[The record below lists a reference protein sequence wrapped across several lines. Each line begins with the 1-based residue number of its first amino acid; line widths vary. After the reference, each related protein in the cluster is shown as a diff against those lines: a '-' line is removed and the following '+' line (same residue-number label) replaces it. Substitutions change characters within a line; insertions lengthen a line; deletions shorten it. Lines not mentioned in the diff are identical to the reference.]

1 MKKVRIRRFLL
12 IAAILA
18 FLIRIYIRSEYRFP
32 NDADTIVSVQIM
44 QCSDTEPWDPSGYWL
59 LKELNTNEIPEFM
72 EKIYSLETERGGTPP
87 RWNYGEYMVKI
98 TYANGDM
105 EFLGTHCIAFVRSGE
120 WQSGV
125 GEYYFADEEAF
136 LNLIQQYLP

>member
-1 MKKVRIRRFLL
+1 MKKVRLRRLLL

-32 NDADTIVSVQIM
+32 NDMESIVSVQIM

-59 LKELNTNEIPEFM
+59 LKELNENEIPEFM
-72 EKIYSLETERGGTPP
+72 EKIYCLETERGGTPP
-87 RWNYGEYMVKI
+87 RWNYGEYIVKI

-105 EFLGTHCIAFVRSGE
+105 ECLGTYCIAFVRPGE
-120 WQSGV
+120 RQSGV

>member
-1 MKKVRIRRFLL
+1 MKKVRRFLL
-12 IAAILA
+12 IAVILA

-32 NDADTIVSVQIM
+32 NDMESIVSVQIM

-59 LKELNTNEIPEFM
+59 LKELNTNESPEFM

-87 RWNYGEYMVKI
+87 RWSYGEYMAKI

-105 EFLGTHCIAFVRSGE
+105 ECLGTHCIAFVPSGE

-136 LNLIQQYLP
+136 LNLIQQYLL

>member
-1 MKKVRIRRFLL
+1 MKKTRRFLL
-12 IAAILA
+12 IAVILT

-32 NDADTIVSVQIM
+32 NDMESIVSVQIM

-87 RWNYGEYMVKI
+87 RWNYGEYMVSI

-105 EFLGTHCIAFVRSGE
+105 ECLGTHCIAFVRSGE

-136 LNLIQQYLP
+136 LSLIQQYLP

>member
-1 MKKVRIRRFLL
+1 MKKAKRFLL
-12 IAAILA
+12 IAVVLIFA
-18 FLIRIYIRSEYRFP
+18 IRIYIRSEYRFP
-32 NDADTIVSVQIM
+32 NDMESIVSVQIM

-59 LKELNTNEIPEFM
+59 LKELNANEIQGFM

-87 RWNYGEYMVKI
+87 RWNYGEYIVKI

>member
-1 MKKVRIRRFLL
+1 MKKARRFLL
-12 IAAILA
+12 IAVILT

-32 NDADTIVSVQIM
+32 NDMESIVSVQIM

-87 RWNYGEYMVKI
+87 LWNYGEYMVSI

-105 EFLGTHCIAFVRSGE
+105 ECLGTHCIAFVHSGE

-125 GEYYFADEEAF
+125 GEYYFEDEEAF
-136 LNLIQQYLP
+136 LKLIQQYLP